1 MSILKNICYW
11 IVGHPA
17 QLTYWFEGKSETLQ
31 VKKFVEIK
39 PNHIAFWNVETEKK
53 IVVKSDYPIKYIL
66 REE

>member
-1 MSILKNICYW
+1 MSKLKKKWYW